1 VAREYDSSE
10 KVAAY
15 LGVADTIPHRS
26 SGEAVLLDE
35 LPPGELRVLDLG
47 CGDGRLLELVL
58 EARPGSTGI
67 AVDASPPMI
76 AKARERFA
84 GRPVD
89 VLEHDLGDALPPEW
103 GRFDAVVSSFA
114 IHHVPDARKRELY
127 GEAHALLVPGGV
139 FCNLEHVSSPTAALH
154 ERFIRLLG
162 SEDETNLLLDVE
174 TQLRWLRELGFEDVD
189 CRWKWLELALLAGV
203 RPRA

>member
-1 VAREYDSSE
+1 MAAREYDSSD

-15 LGVADTIPHRS
+15 LGLADTIPHRA
-26 SGEAVLLDE
+26 SGESVLLDE
-35 LPPGELRVLDLG
+35 LPAGELRVLDLG

-67 AVDASPPMI
+67 AVDVSPPMI

-84 GRPVD
+84 DRPVE
-89 VLEHDLGDALPPEW
+89 VLERDLAEPLPPEW

-114 IHHVPDARKRELY
+114 IHHLQHPRKRELY
-127 GEAHALLVPGGV
+127 AEIHGLLVPGGV
-139 FCNLEHVSSPTAALH
+139 FCNLEHVASPTAALH
-154 ERFIRLLG
+154 ARFIRALG
-162 SEDETNLLLDVE
+162 SEDETNVLLDVE
-174 TQLRWLRELGFEDVD
+174 TQLRWLRELGFDDVD

-203 RPRA
+203 RP